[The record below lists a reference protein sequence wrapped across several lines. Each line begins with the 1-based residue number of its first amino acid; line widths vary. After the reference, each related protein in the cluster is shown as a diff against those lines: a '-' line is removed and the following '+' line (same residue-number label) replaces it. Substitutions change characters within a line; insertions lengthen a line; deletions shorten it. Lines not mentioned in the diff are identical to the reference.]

1 MSERKFL
8 ITFPEVL
15 SRSGISRE
23 EIEEKPMAVYE
34 YTPQEEPKGV
44 KYVRCGGRALWER
57 RDEGWRIVGS
67 ELLTGRPHYTWDYL
81 LRKFGPLT
89 EVPKGDAID
98 AEIERLSKEMGLSR
112 SAGSGA
118 KYYNVGPKPATSG
131 YVVIADCC
139 PAGRW
144 HPGADDYVVTEH
156 GHLRIKQG
164 HKNLAEYATWSAVKW
179 EEREK

>member
-1 MSERKFL
+1 
-8 ITFPEVL
+8 
-15 SRSGISRE
+15 
-23 EIEEKPMAVYE
+23 MAVYE

-44 KYVRCGGRALWER
+44 AYVRCGGRALWER

-89 EVPKGDAID
+89 AVPKSDAID

-118 KYYNVGPKPATSG
+118 KEALISG
-131 YVVIADCC
+131 YSVRCVLHTGGTVWEGNA
-139 PAGRW
+139 W
-144 HPGADDYVVTEH
+144 HPGADDYVITEH

-179 EEREK
+179 EVREK